1 LNIFRQ
7 RPHKRSLWSYI
18 GTVALLLAS
27 NAVNATIIQYEY
39 DKEIISQGAFQLN
52 IDSDDF
58 DFNWMQTGSG
68 GTGTGGGTWNYD
80 NLDDCG
86 FIGCWGIGDGSDM
99 FVTPLGI
106 GDPDWQIG
114 LLTPQFL
121 GDITVGAL
129 AVSFIESCSADW
141 CGSFFLDVVTF
152 DLDYDQTISGGIGL
166 RLDEGHF
173 WLGEND
179 FHANGY
185 YELFGI
191 TGGYVREVAVPEP
204 GTLSLMLLGALGLG
218 LARRVRS

>member
-1 LNIFRQ
+1 MNIFRQ
-7 RPHKRSLWSYI
+7 RRHKRSLWSYI

-39 DKEIISQGAFQLN
+39 DKEIISEGYFNLD
-52 IDSDDF
+52 IGEDLDF
-58 DFNWMQTGSG
+58 DWMQTGSG

-86 FIGCWGIGDGSDM
+86 PIGCWGIGDGSDM

-129 AVSFIESCSADW
+129 AVSFIDSCSAES

-152 DLDYDQTISGGIGL
+152 DLADDQTIDGGIGL

-173 WLGEND
+173 WLGDDD
-179 FHANGY
+179 FSANGN
-185 YELFGI
+185 YEFFGI